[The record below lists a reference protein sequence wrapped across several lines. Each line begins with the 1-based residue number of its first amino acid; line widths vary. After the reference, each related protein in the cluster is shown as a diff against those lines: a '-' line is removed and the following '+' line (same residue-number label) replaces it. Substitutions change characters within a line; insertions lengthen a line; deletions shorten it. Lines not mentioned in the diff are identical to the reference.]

1 MDKRKP
7 SPRRLSARVMPNPS
21 APEGV
26 GNAGRQTRPQ
36 PCVQKVESTQASHHG
51 RARSPGIPARDGF
64 NGLWRASP
72 AIASAMRSI
81 VATRDASV
89 EASGPHAFAVRKHT
103 PSSID
108 VAHVHR
114 IPAQRFVTTAKRPSY
129 RAGTARSSR
138 DDLPDGLS
146 EIFLRTGLD
155 IAARQSAGDLPVGQI
170 GARSDERQ
178 YGPAG
183 QNPNQ
188 NGRLVFLQTKRM
200 NA

>member
-1 MDKRKP
+1 
-7 SPRRLSARVMPNPS
+7 
-21 APEGV
+21 
-26 GNAGRQTRPQ
+26 
-36 PCVQKVESTQASHHG
+36 
-51 RARSPGIPARDGF
+51 
-64 NGLWRASP
+64 
-72 AIASAMRSI
+72 MRSI

-155 IAARQSAGDLPVGQI
+155 IAARQSAGDLPVGQMTI
-170 GARSDERQ
+170 VTTPGVVESSFNSRIAR
-178 YGPAG
+178 
-183 QNPNQ
+183 
-188 NGRLVFLQTKRM
+188 VHVI
-200 NA
+200 